1 MCAHPTSSLW
11 VGKGSGTS
19 LCLSEMLT
27 HRFNQN
33 KVFTVCEDGE
43 VQGFPRCG
51 GGGGG
56 AGGGGCVHGL
66 HTCPWQSCAYRRGVF
81 LALAIL
87 SVILASQQKVEF
99 FPAAATCKH
108 GSGKC

>member
-1 MCAHPTSSLW
+1 MFAHPTSSLW

-43 VQGFPRCG
+43 VQGFPGVCVG
-51 GGGGG
+51 GGRSG
-56 AGGGGCVHGL
+56 AGGGGARHVHGL
-66 HTCPWQSCAYRRGVF
+66 HTCPWQSCA
-81 LALAIL
+81 
-87 SVILASQQKVEF
+87 
-99 FPAAATCKH
+99 
-108 GSGKC
+108 

>member
-1 MCAHPTSSLW
+1 MCAHPPSSLW

-43 VQGFPRCG
+43 VQGFPRW
-51 GGGGG
+51 GGG
-56 AGGGGCVHGL
+56 AGERRGARHVHGL
-66 HTCPWQSCAYRRGVF
+66 HTRPWQSCA
-81 LALAIL
+81 
-87 SVILASQQKVEF
+87 
-99 FPAAATCKH
+99 
-108 GSGKC
+108 